1 MMLKV
6 MAIPE
11 PMALLKGRAFR
22 CAVERFFYHLR
33 ASKVAEKTQPEVI
46 LKGRSFSYAV
56 ASALFLSSRIRLQPV
71 RFSLRFQDF
80 FLSGEVAENLSL
92 FSFADT
98 V

>member
-71 RFSLRFQDF
+71 RDLLFEVFSK
-80 FLSGEVAENLSL
+80 L
-92 FSFADT
+92 FSPRKCNVSLD
-98 V
+98 

>member
-1 MMLKV
+1 
-6 MAIPE
+6 
-11 PMALLKGRAFR
+11 
-22 CAVERFFYHLR
+22 
-33 ASKVAEKTQPEVI
+33 VI